1 LFDFDKAEL
10 RAEGKQVVA
19 TLADKR
25 NSLNVKAST
34 IEGYTDRMGQFLT
47 I

>member
-1 LFDFDKAEL
+1 LFDFDKEEL
-10 RAEGKQVVA
+10 RTEGKQVVA
-19 TLADKR
+19 ALADKL
-25 NSLNVKAST
+25 NSLNVKDST